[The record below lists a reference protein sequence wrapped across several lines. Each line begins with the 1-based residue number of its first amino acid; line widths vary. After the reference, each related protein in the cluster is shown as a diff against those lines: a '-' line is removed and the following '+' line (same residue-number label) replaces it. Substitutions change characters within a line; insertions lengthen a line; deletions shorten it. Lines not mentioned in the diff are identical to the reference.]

1 MYQRECEKVSM
12 RKRLLTYDPNDRQN
26 LARSGQGGKILQ
38 ATEKSML
45 ESSEQKKAWNI

>member
-1 MYQRECEKVSM
+1 MSQRECEKVSM

-45 ESSEQKKAWNI
+45 ESSEQKKAWKI